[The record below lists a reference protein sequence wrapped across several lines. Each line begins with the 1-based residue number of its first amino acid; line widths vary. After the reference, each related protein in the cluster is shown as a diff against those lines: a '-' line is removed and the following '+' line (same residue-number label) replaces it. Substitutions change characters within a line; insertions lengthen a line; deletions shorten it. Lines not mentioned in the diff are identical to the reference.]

1 MYFFSAFVRE
11 NTFDRTGN
19 PVYRHYAEAS
29 VIVYPRTR
37 LMCLL
42 ESAKHMRPVCILP
55 SISFF
60 AGLRGPEIH
69 SPRQGYSRIGIAVA
83 ETEVRIGADERTD
96 IFLRINNILRRTSRC
111 HKQHKSGGKKDFPH
125 SDILLQEIPPQHEGA
140 LHQSSFLEVNN
151 EFGIESMAAI
161 QGFKMQM
168 RACAASAGA
177 AGRYYIPGLYHISG
191 IHLTLGKVSI
201 CRFYAV
207 CMSYNDDVAVA
218 AAICGQTH
226 HPAESSRNRSAL
238 GDRNIHAIV
247 KTTEAASIRGIHH
260 FAVREAVIAI
270 QTYKCSFGNA
280 VLRHAVTVELNA
292 RPISIYYIGRSFQGN
307 EIDRT
312 GRFYFRRVYLNAIL
326 SNEERKTYK

>member
-111 HKQHKSGGKKDFPH
+111 HEQHDSGGKKNFPH
-125 SDILLQEIPPQHEGA
+125 YNILLQDFTPQHEGA

-151 EFGIESMAAI
+151 EFRIESMAAI
-161 QGFKMQM
+161 QGFKMKM
-168 RACAASAGA
+168 RASAASAGA
-177 AGRYYIPGLYHISG
+177 ADCYYIPCLHHISG

-201 CRFYAV
+201 CRFYTV
-207 CMSYNDDVAVA
+207 CMPYNDNMAVA
-218 AAICGQTH
+218 AAICGQAH
-226 HPAESSRNRSAL
+226 HTAESGGNRSSL
-238 GDRNIHAIV
+238 WKRKVHAIV
-247 KTTEAASIRGIHH
+247 KTTETSSVRGIHH
-260 FAVREAVIAI
+260 FAVRTAEIAV

-280 VLRHAVTVELNA
+280 VLRHIVTVELNA
-292 RPISIYYIGRSFQGN
+292 RPISVYYIGRSF
-307 EIDRT
+307 
-312 GRFYFRRVYLNAIL
+312 
-326 SNEERKTYK
+326 